1 MTVTI
6 LRRETGQNI
15 ARPYSRVSGEAEGFE
30 VLVHAMMI
38 DKVPLAP
45 IAWGNAGTD
54 YPVAAY
60 RTPRGTVV
68 DWFAFE
74 DLR

>member
-6 LRRETGQNI
+6 LRRETGQMI
-15 ARPYSRVSGEAEGFE
+15 ARPYSRVSGEEEGLE
-30 VLVHAMMI
+30 ILRDAMRI
-38 DKVPLAP
+38 DGVPVAP
-45 IAWGNAGTD
+45 VAWGNNGTD

-74 DLR
+74 DAR